1 MSKQRDIKISQQLC
15 WHELKSVKNTFSFN
29 AICIV
34 RFLHSIY
41 TIEDRLGM
49 YIYAL
54 SFFFQ
59 FNFRLMFTT
68 MSKQRPLNL
77 QKIIQYW
84 LQCVF
89 LPMSSIQMHRGVF
102 FFLNASTC
110 EDCEI
115 MFVHLVERILRSQR
129 SQLKLLAASG
139 RKNMCSLVSP
149 QSCVLAAVT
158 PSVKTV

>member
-15 WHELKSVKNTFSFN
+15 WHELKSVKNSFSFN
-29 AICIV
+29 AIYIV

-49 YIYAL
+49 YIYVL

-84 LQCVF
+84 RQRVF
-89 LPMSSIQMHRGVF
+89 LPMSSIQMHRGFCFLF
-102 FFLNASTC
+102 FF
-110 EDCEI
+110 
-115 MFVHLVERILRSQR
+115 SQR
-129 SQLKLLAASG
+129 FNMWGLWNHVCSLS
-139 RKNMCSLVSP
+139 RKNFEITKTSVETAGGKWSP
-149 QSCVLAAVT
+149 
-158 PSVKTV
+158 KTCARS